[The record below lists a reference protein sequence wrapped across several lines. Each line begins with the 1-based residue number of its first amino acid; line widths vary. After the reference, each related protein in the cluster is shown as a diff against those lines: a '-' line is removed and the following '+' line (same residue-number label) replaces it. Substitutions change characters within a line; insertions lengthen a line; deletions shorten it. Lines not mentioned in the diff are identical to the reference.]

1 MKYRLLRRYE
11 DNWYEWGVYST
22 PEGLAKAAFFLG
34 QSCGCNSSDVKVEV
48 VTE

>member
-1 MKYRLLRRYE
+1 MKYKLLRRYE

-34 QSCGCNSSDVKVEV
+34 QSGGIEEVKVEV